1 MRSNRTVDSDTLR
14 QGAAQCHW
22 KSCTVRPLAATCRSP
37 SRYGTAMA
45 LTELENA
52 RANKTLGEFIDRR
65 RPAPH
70 VRHELDLGYRVPG
83 QSVEVY
89 EVRPAWDRPGERWR
103 DPLRKPL
110 SFELR
115 TCGGFTWQRADLKWH
130 LYEPASEVPGLREFV
145 SVLEDD
151 PHGCSWE

>member
-1 MRSNRTVDSDTLR
+1 
-14 QGAAQCHW
+14 
-22 KSCTVRPLAATCRSP
+22 
-37 SRYGTAMA
+37 MA

-89 EVRPAWDRPGERWR
+89 EVRPAWDRPGERMER
-103 DPLRKPL
+103 PIAKAT
-110 SFELR
+110 FVR
-115 TCGGFTWQRADLKWH
+115 TQDVWQVYLAACRSQM
-130 LYEPASEVPGLREFV
+130 ASV
-145 SVLEDD
+145 
-151 PHGCSWE
+151 